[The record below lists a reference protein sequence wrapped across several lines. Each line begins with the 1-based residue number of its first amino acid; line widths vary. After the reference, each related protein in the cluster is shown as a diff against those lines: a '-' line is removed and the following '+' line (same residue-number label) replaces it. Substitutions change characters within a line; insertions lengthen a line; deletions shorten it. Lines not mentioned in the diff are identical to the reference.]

1 MQKLQDDLAIDISG
15 KPISSFC
22 TTLEDGQMIIPSF
35 QCAEPIFPILPKFI
49 TLSSKH
55 PSKTFHN
62 LLKAQIQK
70 VKEQLKI
77 SNFAPLVWQPIF
89 QDCCMYLESLKDRT
103 IKLTLVDK
111 LLDQHFDN
119 ELEFELCSLEKGI
132 CECSGI
138 PSDPS
143 WIKPCVKRMQQYRSL
158 RQYASAAKAI
168 LQLKETLALTGNF
181 DVIKKIST
189 EVSAFIF
196 YKHL

>member
-1 MQKLQDDLAIDISG
+1 
-15 KPISSFC
+15 
-22 TTLEDGQMIIPSF
+22 
-35 QCAEPIFPILPKFI
+35 
-49 TLSSKH
+49 
-55 PSKTFHN
+55 
-62 LLKAQIQK
+62 
-70 VKEQLKI
+70 
-77 SNFAPLVWQPIF
+77 
-89 QDCCMYLESLKDRT
+89 MYLESLKDRT

-119 ELEFELCSLEKGI
+119 ELEIELCSLEKGI

-143 WIKPCVKRMQQYRSL
+143 RIKPCVKRMQQYRSL
-158 RQYASAAKAI
+158 CQYASAAKAI

>member
-1 MQKLQDDLAIDISG
+1 
-15 KPISSFC
+15 
-22 TTLEDGQMIIPSF
+22 
-35 QCAEPIFPILPKFI
+35 
-49 TLSSKH
+49 
-55 PSKTFHN
+55 
-62 LLKAQIQK
+62 
-70 VKEQLKI
+70 
-77 SNFAPLVWQPIF
+77 
-89 QDCCMYLESLKDRT
+89 MYLESLKDRT

-119 ELEFELCSLEKGI
+119 ELEIELCSLEKGI

-138 PSDPS
+138 PRNPS